1 MRLRCQAAMTCI
13 FRQKLSHL
21 MQKFCYPF
29 TDCFVYAKPS
39 PAETELAAQR
49 EIFMKTKPFK
59 PGVIVQTDVRSLRVA
74 AGLTQERAAE
84 RFNLSLRS
92 WQLKEAVS
100 NPGLLSQGEYEL
112 LLLLA
117 DKHPDFILA
126 SR

>member
-1 MRLRCQAAMTCI
+1 MPNRVLLEHDWLHRE
-13 FRQKLSHL
+13 KL
-21 MQKFCYPF
+21 
-29 TDCFVYAKPS
+29 
-39 PAETELAAQR
+39 
-49 EIFMKTKPFK
+49 FMKTKSFK
-59 PGVIVQTDVRSLRVA
+59 PGVIVQSDVRSLRVA

-100 NPGLLSQGEYEL
+100 SPGLLSQGEHEL

-117 DKHPDFILA
+117 GKHPHFILA